1 MTLFNLF
8 ILLCLT
14 VTVFCKDQ
22 FFLYK
27 ESPKQHLNISLW
39 ADSFLDKEDTQKK
52 ESPVAFE
59 LETASKKKVP
69 ILFFN
74 RQSNTVIIMGQGFGG
89 SKEDML
95 FFAHL
100 FHEYDIICFDY
111 RWKTDPYF
119 FLKPSTL
126 MAPMQSILF
135 DAQEEIVA
143 VQAYSKKYKS
153 YKETIGLGLCYSAA
167 LFIISQTEQLKKNN
181 PLFTKLIVDS
191 MWLSLKNFSQKRSLL
206 SFLEYIMPDYSLDTH
221 ISRIT
226 DTPILYVH
234 GTEDKYIGLTVF
246 HDIYFLT
253 RNTPRLAFIT
263 PYDHSGS
270 AYRNKGAYKD
280 ICRRFI
286 DYSLEEI
293 ITYFSE

>member
-1 MTLFNLF
+1 MTICYTYF
-8 ILLCLT
+8 ILCFTLT
-14 VTVFCKDQ
+14 ISCKDQ

-27 ESPKQHLNISLW
+27 DSPKDALNISLW
-39 ADSFLDKEDTQKK
+39 ATSLLDQNNTQKEDRPI
-52 ESPVAFE
+52 SLE
-59 LETASKKKVP
+59 LETASKKSVP
-69 ILFFN
+69 VLFFN
-74 RQSNTVIIMGQGFGG
+74 RQSDSVIIMGQGLGG

-111 RWKTDPYF
+111 RWKSDPYF
-119 FLKPSTL
+119 FLKPSNL
-126 MAPMQSILF
+126 IAPIQSILF
-135 DAQEEIVA
+135 DAQEEIVT
-143 VQAYSKKYKS
+143 VQNYSKKYKN

-181 PLFTKLIVDS
+181 RLFTKLIVDS
-191 MWLSLKNFSQKRSLL
+191 MWLSLKNFSQNRSLL
-206 SFLEYIMPDYSLDTH
+206 SFLEYITPDYSLHTH

-226 DTPILYVH
+226 DTPILYIH
-234 GTEDKYIGLTVF
+234 GTEDAYIGLTVF

-263 PYDHSGS
+263 PYDHSNS
-270 AYRNKGAYKD
+270 AYKNKAAYKD
-280 ICRRFI
+280 ICRMFI

-293 ITYFSE
+293 IACFS